1 MHTESIDYVG
11 PVNAFAGLM
20 SPQLGLMAHRRI
32 VAGTSTRLRVCRPLD
47 KPLIPLAGGDVE
59 ALLAGKEDDDES
71 VDGMVDYDRLGQLDF
86 GHDDIIKVVGPRER
100 VG

>member
-11 PVNAFAGLM
+11 PANAFAGLL

-32 VAGTSTRLRVCRPLD
+32 AAGTATRLRVCRPLD
-47 KPLIPLAGGDVE
+47 KPLIPLAGADVND
-59 ALLAGKEDDDES
+59 LLTGKEDDDES
-71 VDGMVDYDRLGQLDF
+71 VDGTVDYERLGELDI
-86 GHDDIIKVVGPRER
+86 GHDDIIKVIGPRER